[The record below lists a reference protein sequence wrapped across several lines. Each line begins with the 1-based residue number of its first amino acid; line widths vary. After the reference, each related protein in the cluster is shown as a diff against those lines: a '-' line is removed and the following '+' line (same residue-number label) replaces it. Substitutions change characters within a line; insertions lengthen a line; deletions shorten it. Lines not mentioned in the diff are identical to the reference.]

1 MGGGTT
7 WDTVPKYEEKKKNQ
21 ALQSTSERGTEGQLG
36 KESPEAGEESWDS
49 PGTEKTRTGKSSW
62 GGRVVGVEEYWRAT
76 LKSAFLGNPQG
87 S

>member
-1 MGGGTT
+1 MVVGGTT
-7 WDTVPKYEEKKKNQ
+7 WDTVPKYERKNK

-36 KESPEAGEESWDS
+36 KDSPEAGEESWDS
-49 PGTEKTRTGKSSW
+49 PGTEKTRAGKSSW

-76 LKSAFLGNPQG
+76 LKSALLGNPQG